1 MDANALQ
8 SLRWY
13 RRVETPSYR
22 LEPWW
27 LGPIGKNERRETD
40 LTNGLLTRL
49 DPRKRR
55 QIRVAP
61 WLWEVLRRHPDFE
74 FILMAYR
81 SQVGPYPDPAR
92 QESASAASAFE
103 AWLHARRNFLRQWE
117 GRGEMLI
124 GALVECAHLTW
135 EDLHQTSPQ
144 QACQAKEPGRACE
157 VDAFPHH
164 FRGVARLNFE
174 MGLKEFLGNP
184 INYVNDEM
192 LVPDTTVFVPGLPPE
207 ELVSRLFYRNRD
219 EWGIKGL
226 HDYTLG
232 EFKNAAHSRARKL
245 LVLEYDDGASV
256 EVLTEEIRQHLK
268 TQKSKGWGRSER
280 SARSSWRLTPESLE
294 RLYLLDMDSP
304 TSGNLRISTKDLK
317 AVQKDFSR
325 FNLKLEDSIK

>member
-1 MDANALQ
+1 
-8 SLRWY
+8 
-13 RRVETPSYR
+13 
-22 LEPWW
+22 
-27 LGPIGKNERRETD
+27 
-40 LTNGLLTRL
+40 
-49 DPRKRR
+49 
-55 QIRVAP
+55 
-61 WLWEVLRRHPDFE
+61 
-74 FILMAYR
+74 
-81 SQVGPYPDPAR
+81 
-92 QESASAASAFE
+92 
-103 AWLHARRNFLRQWE
+103 
-117 GRGEMLI
+117 
-124 GALVECAHLTW
+124 
-135 EDLHQTSPQ
+135 
-144 QACQAKEPGRACE
+144 
-157 VDAFPHH
+157 
-164 FRGVARLNFE
+164 